1 MWNNSKVDE
10 VQFVNSIYYVSWPAE
25 GSRLPSTVCTSSAS
39 QDPRPVF
46 CWNNRGITL
55 QPYYSTNSN
64 VNQKTAVNICCA
76 CSVCSLNQQKKLR
89 IVYVLLL
96 KDIPPQQQCSE
107 TKSSRLLLL
116 RFLSLHYLYPQPGCV
131 NMRPHEREYIIQVQ
145 AQNERPGVMNAGC
158 GSDRFEYVMRNP
170 ALAVCGVH
178 GINNTVCN

>member
-1 MWNNSKVDE
+1 MSVDQLRAAGYPA
-10 VQFVNSIYYVSWPAE
+10 QFVHHQPLRIHV
-25 GSRLPSTVCTSSAS
+25 LFSAGTTEALHYN
-39 QDPRPVF
+39 P
-46 CWNNRGITL
+46 IT
-55 QPYYSTNSN
+55 QQTSN

-96 KDIPPQQQCSE
+96 KDIRPQQQCSE